1 MEAAYRRTVQGK
13 RRMQNTEELKRGERR
28 RLVQLLVSLGLFLL
42 VFIGRG
48 VFPTQ
53 FESWKEYTTR
63 DAEFAAAFERFNRDL
78 AGDKSVWFA
87 LGRMTAAAFGA
98 EVNISQEAD
107 PIEIPAVNA
116 GEIVLLSDQKMHG
129 LLYLRENGFW
139 KNDYSEENV
148 KPEPEDPATSAD
160 PVPSEEV
167 SAEPEIVTA
176 VAQAYGANGE
186 ALPSNVSFEF
196 YELGLESTAIP
207 VIGTVTSN
215 FGFRTGPISGE
226 REFHLAIDI
235 AASEGTDI
243 LAFADGVVRYIGK
256 NDSFGLYL
264 MIDHDNGVSTF
275 YAHCSKLL
283 VRKGDVITCGQT
295 VALVGETG
303 NATGPHLHFTLL
315 KDNVRL
321 DPAYYV
327 DPEQ

>member
-1 MEAAYRRTVQGK
+1 MQDKDELKHGEK
-13 RRMQNTEELKRGERR
+13 RRLI
-28 RLVQLLVSLGLFLL
+28 QLLISLGLFLL

-48 VFPTQ
+48 VFPAQ
-53 FESWKEYTTR
+53 IEAWNEVLRR
-63 DAEFAAAFERFNRDL
+63 DADFAAAFERFSGDL
-78 AGDKSVWFA
+78 AEDESIWSA

-98 EVNISQEAD
+98 EVSIPQESD
-107 PIEIPAVNA
+107 PVQTPVIDAEEI
-116 GEIVLLSDQKMHG
+116 ILLSDQKMHG

-139 KNDYSEENV
+139 NYNSNEEEMAPAPAAPAV
-148 KPEPEDPATSAD
+148 STEPS
-160 PVPSEEV
+160 PSEEAP
-167 SAEPEIVTA
+167 AEPEVVTA

-196 YELGLESTAIP
+196 YELGLEHTVVP
-207 VIGTVTSN
+207 VMGTVTSD
-215 FGFRTGPISGE
+215 FGFRIGPISGN

-243 LAFADGVVRYIGK
+243 LAFADGVVRYIGE

-303 NATGPHLHFTLL
+303 SATGPHLHFTLL